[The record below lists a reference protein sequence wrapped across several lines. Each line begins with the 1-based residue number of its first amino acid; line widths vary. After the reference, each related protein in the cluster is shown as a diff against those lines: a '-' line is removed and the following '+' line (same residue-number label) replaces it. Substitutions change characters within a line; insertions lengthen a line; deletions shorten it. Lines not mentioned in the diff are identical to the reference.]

1 MDCYIKD
8 ESSYKLIYIKIG
20 QSNYKISPPRTF
32 IHFLYQISTYI
43 NESAGPLKYRVT
55 HKNIRIKTEGAYKE
69 ALNSEE
75 IPLTFTVEPILIE
88 QHSPVCLITHN

>member
-1 MDCYIKD
+1 MECYIKD

-20 QSNYKISPPRTF
+20 QSNYKISPPKTF

-55 HKNIRIKTEGAYKE
+55 HKNARIKTETSYKE
-69 ALNSEE
+69 ALQSDD
-75 IPLTFTVEPILIE
+75 IPLTFTVEPILTE
-88 QHSPVCLITHN
+88 